1 VIVQSSNGSANQ
13 PKTGIRQDV
22 EALFRQF
29 KDTGDPALREQLI
42 LMHDRLV
49 RFLARKF
56 ADRGEP
62 LNDLIQVGFIGLIN
76 AVDRFDPERGT
87 KFSTYATPTIVGEI
101 RRHFRDTRWSLKVPR
116 RLQELNL
123 AVRKLTDQMVNTL
136 GHSPTVEEMAE
147 KLGVSEEDVL
157 EAMELGFVA
166 YETVSLDAQMD
177 SEGDAGGMTLADFL
191 GSTDQTIEQFD
202 INYRL
207 KTAVEELEARERLV
221 INMKFYQ
228 SLSQSDIA
236 RRLSCSQMQVSRI
249 QRRALAKLRD
259 AMRD

>member
-1 VIVQSSNGSANQ
+1 MSEQANGHVSK
-13 PKTGIRQDV
+13 PGSEPVDV
-22 EALFRQF
+22 ESLFRQY
-29 KDTGDPALREQLI
+29 KDTGDRSLREQLI
-42 LMHDRLV
+42 LMHDKLV

-62 LNDLIQVGFIGLIN
+62 LNDLVQVGYIGLIN

-123 AVRKLTDQMVNTL
+123 AVRKLTDQMTHHL
-136 GHSPTVEEMAE
+136 GHAPTVEEMAI
-147 KLGVSEEDVL
+147 KLQVTEEDVL

-166 YETVSLDAQMD
+166 YETVSLDAQID
-177 SEGDAGGMTLADFL
+177 SEGEAGSTTLSDFV
-191 GSTDQTIEQFD
+191 GSTDNTLDSFD
-202 INYRL
+202 MNYRL
-207 KTAVEELEARERLV
+207 KAAIDELEPRERLV
-221 INMKFYQ
+221 ITLKFYE
-228 SLSQSDIA
+228 SLSQTDIA
-236 RRLSCSQMQVSRI
+236 KRLTCSQMQVSRI
-249 QRRALAKLRD
+249 QRRALIRLRE